1 MHTAGRWGG
10 LKAIAAREG
19 RAGALPRSSSVHSE
33 GTTATGPELLIELRR
48 ERGRPLRAQLE
59 EGLREAVRSGRL
71 MAGAPLPSSRALA
84 RDLGVSRR
92 LVVEAFAQ
100 LAAEGYLVTRQG
112 AGTFVAETAAA
123 APAPIPAPEPRPPRY
138 DFFPGAPDL
147 SAFPR
152 AAWARAVRDV
162 LRETPDHTLNY
173 GDPRGLPALRT
184 ALAGYLGRARGV
196 VAQPERMVITSGAA
210 QALGLLAAVL
220 VARGTPRIAVEDPSL
235 PDHRDVMVRRGADV
249 VPVPVDDEG
258 LRVDALARTGAAAVV
273 VTAAHQMPLG
283 VALSV
288 DRRAALLAWGG
299 LVVEDDYDA
308 EFRYD
313 RAPLAALQGLAPEQ
327 VAYLGSVSKTLAPG
341 LRLGWLVLPAGLVGE
356 VAQEKALADMGSDV
370 IGQLTFAR
378 LIESGAYDRHVRV
391 LRRRHR
397 SRRDAMVAAVERH
410 LPGARVQG
418 IAAGLHVNVLLS
430 EPVDVRAFEAQCEAR
445 SVRVYGSR
453 RRMICLGY
461 ANVTEPAIDQGIR
474 LLAEAARSAHA

>member
-1 MHTAGRWGG
+1 MRT
-10 LKAIAAREG
+10 
-19 RAGALPRSSSVHSE
+19 E
-33 GTTATGPELLIELRR
+33 GTTASGPELLIELRR
-48 ERGRPLRAQLE
+48 EPGRPLRAQLE

-123 APAPIPAPEPRPPRY
+123 APAPTPAPEPRPPRY

-152 AAWARAVRDV
+152 AAWSRAVRDV
-162 LRETPDHTLNY
+162 LRELPDHALSY
-173 GDPRGLPALRT
+173 GDPRGAPALRT
-184 ALAGYLGRARGV
+184 ALAGYLARARGV

-210 QALGLLAAVL
+210 QALALLAAVL

-235 PDHRDVMVRRGADV
+235 PEHRDVLARRGADV

-258 LRVDALARTGAAAVV
+258 LRVDALERTRAAAVV

-288 DRRAALLAWGG
+288 DRRAALLAWRG
-299 LVVEDDYDA
+299 LIIEDDYDA

-313 RAPLAALQGLAPEQ
+313 RPPLAALQGLAPEQ
-327 VAYLGSVSKTLAPG
+327 VAYLGSASKTLAPG
-341 LRLGWLVLPAGLVGE
+341 LRLGWLVLPADLAADVG
-356 VAQEKALADMGSDV
+356 AEKRLADMGTDV
-370 IGQLTFAR
+370 IGQFALAR
-378 LIESGAYDRHVRV
+378 LIDSGVYDRHLRA

-397 SRRDAMVAAVERH
+397 SRRDAAVAAVERH
-410 LPGARVQG
+410 LPGAQVLG
-418 IAAGLHVNVLLS
+418 IAAGLHANILLA
-430 EPVDVRAFEAQCEAR
+430 EPVDVRAFEAACEAR

-461 ANVTEPAIDQGIR
+461 ANLPEAAIERGVR
-474 LLAEAARSAHA
+474 LLAEAAREALAR

>member
-1 MHTAGRWGG
+1 MHPA
-10 LKAIAAREG
+10 
-19 RAGALPRSSSVHSE
+19 

-92 LVVEAFAQ
+92 LVVGAFGQ
-100 LAAEGYLVTRQG
+100 RAAEGPLGTRQG

-123 APAPIPAPEPRPPRY
+123 APAPVSAPEPRPPRY
-138 DFFPGAPDL
+138 DFFPGDAAL
-147 SAFPR
+147 RGFPG
-152 AAWARAVRDV
+152 AAGGRAVRDV
-162 LRETPDHTLNY
+162 LRELPSHALSY
-173 GDPRGLPALRT
+173 GDPRGTPALRT

-196 VAQPERMVITSGAA
+196 VAQPERMVITSGAV
-210 QALGLLAAVL
+210 QALSLLAAVL

-258 LRVDALARTGAAAVV
+258 LRVDALARTNAAAVV

-299 LVVEDDYDA
+299 LIIEDDYDA

-313 RAPLAALQGLAPEQ
+313 RQPLAALQGLAPEQ
-327 VAYLGSVSKTLAPG
+327 VAYLGSASKTLAPG
-341 LRLGWLVLPAGLVGE
+341 LRLGWLVLPADLAGE
-356 VAQEKALADMGSDV
+356 LAREKMLA
-370 IGQLTFAR
+370 
-378 LIESGAYDRHVRV
+378 
-391 LRRRHR
+391 
-397 SRRDAMVAAVERH
+397 
-410 LPGARVQG
+410 
-418 IAAGLHVNVLLS
+418 
-430 EPVDVRAFEAQCEAR
+430 
-445 SVRVYGSR
+445 
-453 RRMICLGY
+453 
-461 ANVTEPAIDQGIR
+461 
-474 LLAEAARSAHA
+474 

>member
-1 MHTAGRWGG
+1 M
-10 LKAIAAREG
+10 L
-19 RAGALPRSSSVHSE
+19 SE
-33 GTTATGPELLIELRR
+33 GTTASGPELLIELRR

-59 EGLREAVRSGRL
+59 DGLRDAVRSGRL

-100 LAAEGYLVTRQG
+100 LSAEGYLVTRQG

-123 APAPIPAPEPRPPRY
+123 APAPTPAPQPRPPRY

-152 AAWARAVRDV
+152 AAWTRAVRDV
-162 LRETPDHTLNY
+162 MRETPDHELSY
-173 GDPRGLPALRT
+173 GDPRGAPALRT
-184 ALAGYLGRARGV
+184 ALAGYLVRARGV

-210 QALGLLAAVL
+210 QALSLLAGVL

-235 PDHRDVMVRRGADV
+235 PAHIEVLARRGADV
-249 VPVPVDDEG
+249 VPVPVDEEG
-258 LRVDALARTGAAAVV
+258 LRVDALERAGAAAVV

-288 DRRAALLAWGG
+288 DRRAALLGWRG

-313 RAPLAALQGLAPEQ
+313 RPPLAALQGLAPEQ
-327 VAYLGSVSKTLAPG
+327 VAYLGSASKTLAPG
-341 LRLGWLVLPAGLVGE
+341 LRLGWLVLPADLVGE
-356 VAQEKALADMGSDV
+356 VAQEKLLADMGGDV
-370 IGQLTFAR
+370 IGQLALAR
-378 LIESGAYDRHVRV
+378 LIDSGAYDRHLRV

-397 SRRDAMVAAVERH
+397 ARRDAMVQAVERH
-410 LPGARVQG
+410 LPGAQVLG
-418 IAAGLHVNVLLS
+418 IAAGLHANVLLA
-430 EPVDVRAFEAQCEAR
+430 EPVDVSAFEAACEAR

-453 RRMICLGY
+453 RRMISLGY
-461 ANVTEPAIDQGIR
+461 ANLPEPAIERGLA
-474 LLAEAARSAHA
+474 LLADAAREARA

>member
-1 MHTAGRWGG
+1 VPNPGTIPSTA
-10 LKAIAAREG
+10 
-19 RAGALPRSSSVHSE
+19 S
-33 GTTATGPELLIELRR
+33 GPELLIELRR
-48 ERGRPLRAQLE
+48 EPGRPLRAQLE

-123 APAPIPAPEPRPPRY
+123 APAPVPAPEPRPPRY

-162 LRETPDHTLNY
+162 LRELPSPALSY
-173 GDPRGLPALRT
+173 GDPRGAPALRT
-184 ALAGYLGRARGV
+184 ALAGYLARARGV

-210 QALGLLAAVL
+210 QALALLAAVL

-235 PDHRDVMVRRGADV
+235 PEHRDVLARRGADV
-249 VPVPVDDEG
+249 VPVPVDEEG
-258 LRVDALARTGAAAVV
+258 LRVDALRRTRAAAVV

-313 RAPLAALQGLAPEQ
+313 RPPLAALQGLAPEQ
-327 VAYLGSVSKTLAPG
+327 VAYLGSASKTLAPG
-341 LRLGWLVLPAGLVGE
+341 LRLGWLVLPADLAAE
-356 VAQEKALADMGSDV
+356 VAAEKRLADMGTEV
-370 IGQLTFAR
+370 IGQLALAR
-378 LIESGAYDRHVRV
+378 LIDSGAYDRHLRA
-391 LRRRHR
+391 LRRTHR
-397 SRRDAMVAAVERH
+397 ARRDAAVAAVARH
-410 LPGARVQG
+410 LPGAQVLG
-418 IAAGLHVNVLLS
+418 IAAGLHANVLLA
-430 EPVDVRAFEAQCEAR
+430 EPVDVRAFEAACEAR

-453 RRMICLGY
+453 RRMISLGY
-461 ANVTEPAIDQGIR
+461 ANLPEPAIEQGVR
-474 LLAEAARSAHA
+474 LLSEAAREARADR

>member
-1 MHTAGRWGG
+1 MSR
-10 LKAIAAREG
+10 
-19 RAGALPRSSSVHSE
+19 E
-33 GTTATGPELLIELRR
+33 GTTASGPELLIELRR

-59 EGLREAVRSGRL
+59 DGLRDAVRSGRL

-92 LVVEAFAQ
+92 MVVEAFAQ
-100 LAAEGYLVTRQG
+100 LSAEGYLVTRQG

-123 APAPIPAPEPRPPRY
+123 APAPIPAPQPRPPRY

-162 LRETPDHTLNY
+162 LRETPDHELSY
-173 GDPRGLPALRT
+173 GDPRGAPALRT
-184 ALAGYLGRARGV
+184 ALAGYLVRARGV

-210 QALGLLAAVL
+210 QALSLLAGVL
-220 VARGTPRIAVEDPSL
+220 VARATPRIAVEDPSL
-235 PDHRDVMVRRGADV
+235 PAHIEVLARRGADV
-249 VPVPVDDEG
+249 VPVPVDEEG
-258 LRVDALARTGAAAVV
+258 LRVDALERAGAAAVV

-313 RAPLAALQGLAPEQ
+313 RPPLAALQGLAPEQ
-327 VAYLGSVSKTLAPG
+327 VAYLGSASKTLAPG
-341 LRLGWLVLPAGLVGE
+341 LRLGWLVLPADLVGE
-356 VAQEKALADMGSDV
+356 VAQEKLLADMGGDV
-370 IGQLTFAR
+370 IGQLALAR
-378 LIESGAYDRHVRV
+378 LIETGAYDRHVRV

-397 SRRDAMVAAVERH
+397 ARRDAMVAAVERH
-410 LPGARVQG
+410 LPGAQVQG
-418 IAAGLHVNVLLS
+418 IAAGLHVNVLLA
-430 EPVDVRAFEAQCEAR
+430 EPLDVRRFEAACEQR
-445 SVRVYGSR
+445 SVRVYGSV

-461 ANVTEPAIDQGIR
+461 ANVPEPAIERGLA
-474 LLAEAARSAHA
+474 LLAEAARSARER

>member
-1 MHTAGRWGG
+1 MLG
-10 LKAIAAREG
+10 
-19 RAGALPRSSSVHSE
+19 E
-33 GTTATGPELLIELRR
+33 GTTASGPELLIELHR
-48 ERGRPLRAQLE
+48 ERGRPLRGQLE
-59 EGLREAVRSGRL
+59 DGLRDAVRSGRL
-71 MAGAPLPSSRALA
+71 PAGAALPSSRALA
-84 RDLGVSRR
+84 RDIGVSRR
-92 LVVEAFAQ
+92 LVVDAFAQ

-123 APAPIPAPEPRPPRY
+123 APAPVPAPQPRPPRY

-147 SAFPR
+147 SSFPR

-162 LRETPDHTLNY
+162 LRETPDHALNY
-173 GDPRGLPALRT
+173 GDPRGAPVLRT

-196 VAQPERMVITSGAA
+196 VAQPERIVVTSGAA
-210 QALGLLAAVL
+210 QALSILAAVL
-220 VARGTPRIAVEDPSL
+220 VSRGTPRIAVEDPSL
-235 PDHRDVMVRRGADV
+235 PEHAEVLARRGADI

-288 DRRAALLAWGG
+288 DRRAALLGWGG
-299 LVVEDDYDA
+299 LVIEDDYDA

-313 RAPLAALQGLAPEQ
+313 RPPLAALQGLAPEQ
-327 VAYLGSVSKTLAPG
+327 VAYLGSASKTLAPG
-341 LRLGWLVLPAGLVGE
+341 LRLGWLVLPAELASE
-356 VAQEKALADMGSDV
+356 VATEKRFSDMGTDI

-378 LIESGAYDRHVRV
+378 LIQSGAFDRHLRV

-410 LPGARVQG
+410 LPGAEVLG
-418 IAAGLHVNVLLS
+418 IAAGLHANVLLA
-430 EPVDVRAFEAQCEAR
+430 EPVDVKAFEAACETR

-453 RRMICLGY
+453 RRMIALGY
-461 ANVTEPAIDQGIR
+461 ANVPEPAIERGME
-474 LLAEAARSAHA
+474 LLAQAAAEAGLVSRGGRRTTRRTRRSPS

>member
-1 MHTAGRWGG
+1 MLT
-10 LKAIAAREG
+10 
-19 RAGALPRSSSVHSE
+19 E
-33 GTTATGPELLIELRR
+33 GTTASGPELLIELRR

-59 EGLREAVRSGRL
+59 DGLRDAIRSGRL

-92 LVVEAFAQ
+92 LVVEGFAQ
-100 LAAEGYLVTRQG
+100 LAAEGYLVTRRG

-123 APAPIPAPEPRPPRY
+123 APAPTPAPQPRPPRY

-162 LRETPDHTLNY
+162 LRDTPDHVLNY
-173 GDPRGLPALRT
+173 GDSRGTPALRT
-184 ALAGYLGRARGV
+184 ALAGYLVRARGV
-196 VAQPERMVITSGAA
+196 VADPERIVITSGAA
-210 QALGLLAAVL
+210 QALSLLSGVL

-235 PDHRDVMVRRGADV
+235 PVHVEVLARRGADV
-249 VPVPVDDEG
+249 VPVAVDEEG
-258 LRVDALARTGAAAVV
+258 LRADALERTGAAAVV

-313 RAPLAALQGLAPEQ
+313 RQPLAALQGLAPEQ
-327 VAYLGSVSKTLAPG
+327 VAYLGSASKTLAPG

-356 VAQEKALADMGSDV
+356 VAHEKALADMGSDV
-370 IGQLTFAR
+370 IGQLTLAR
-378 LIESGAYDRHVRV
+378 LIESGAYDRHVRL

-418 IAAGLHVNVLLS
+418 IAAGLHVNVLLA
-430 EPVDVRAFEAQCEAR
+430 EPVDVRAFEAECEAR
-445 SVRVYGSR
+445 SVRTYGSR

-461 ANVTEPAIDQGIR
+461 ANVTEPAIDQGVR

>member
-1 MHTAGRWGG
+1 MC
-10 LKAIAAREG
+10 
-19 RAGALPRSSSVHSE
+19 PE
-33 GTTATGPELLIELRR
+33 GTTASGPELLIELRR

-59 EGLREAVRSGRL
+59 DGLRDAVRSGRL
-71 MAGAPLPSSRALA
+71 MAGARLPSSRALA

-100 LAAEGYLVTRQG
+100 LSAEGYLVTRQG

-123 APAPIPAPEPRPPRY
+123 APAPTPAPQPRPPRY

-162 LRETPDHTLNY
+162 LRETPDHELSY
-173 GDPRGLPALRT
+173 GDPRGAPALRT
-184 ALAGYLGRARGV
+184 ALAGYLVRARGV

-210 QALGLLAAVL
+210 QALSLLAGVL

-235 PDHRDVMVRRGADV
+235 PEHVEVLERRGADV
-249 VPVPVDDEG
+249 VPVPVDEEG
-258 LRVDALARTGAAAVV
+258 LRVDALERTRAAAVI

-313 RAPLAALQGLAPEQ
+313 RPPLAALQGLAPEQ
-327 VAYLGSVSKTLAPG
+327 VAYLGSASKTLAPG
-341 LRLGWLVLPAGLVGE
+341 LRLGWLVLPAELVRD
-356 VAQEKALADMGSDV
+356 VAREKRLADMGSDV
-370 IGQLTFAR
+370 IGQLALAR
-378 LIESGAYDRHVRV
+378 LIDSGAYDRHLRV

-397 SRRDAMVAAVERH
+397 ARRDAMVAAVERH
-410 LPGARVQG
+410 LPGARVLG
-418 IAAGLHVNVLLS
+418 IAAGLHVNVLLA
-430 EPVDVRAFEAQCEAR
+430 EPVDVRAFEAECEAR

-453 RRMICLGY
+453 RRAISLGY
-461 ANVTEPAIDQGIR
+461 ANVPEPAIERGVA
-474 LLAEAARSAHA
+474 LLSEAARSAAAVEPLAERANS

>member
-1 MHTAGRWGG
+1 M
-10 LKAIAAREG
+10 
-19 RAGALPRSSSVHSE
+19 PPE
-33 GTTATGPELLIELRR
+33 GTTASGPELLIELRR

-59 EGLREAVRSGRL
+59 DGLRDAVRSGRL

-92 LVVEAFAQ
+92 MVVEAFAQ
-100 LAAEGYLVTRQG
+100 LSAEGYLVTRQG

-123 APAPIPAPEPRPPRY
+123 APAPTPAPQPRPPRY

-162 LRETPDHTLNY
+162 MRETPDHELSY
-173 GDPRGLPALRT
+173 GDPRGAPALRT
-184 ALAGYLGRARGV
+184 ALAGYLVRARGV

-210 QALGLLAAVL
+210 QALSLLAGVL

-235 PDHRDVMVRRGADV
+235 PAHIEVLARRGADV
-249 VPVPVDDEG
+249 VPVPVDEEG
-258 LRVDALARTGAAAVV
+258 LRVDALERTGAAAVV

-288 DRRAALLAWGG
+288 DRRAALLAWRG

-313 RAPLAALQGLAPEQ
+313 RPPLAALQGLAPEQ
-327 VAYLGSVSKTLAPG
+327 VAYLGSASKTLAPG
-341 LRLGWLVLPAGLVGE
+341 LRLGWLVLPADLVGE
-356 VAQEKALADMGSDV
+356 VAQEKLLADMGGDV
-370 IGQLTFAR
+370 IGQLALAR
-378 LIESGAYDRHVRV
+378 LIESGAYDRHLRV

-397 SRRDAMVAAVERH
+397 ARRDAMVQAVERH
-410 LPGARVQG
+410 LPGAQVLG
-418 IAAGLHVNVLLS
+418 IAAGLHANVLLA
-430 EPVDVRAFEAQCEAR
+430 EPVDVRAFEAACEAR

-453 RRMICLGY
+453 RRMISLGY
-461 ANVTEPAIDQGIR
+461 ANLPEPAIERGLA
-474 LLAEAARSAHA
+474 LLADAAREARA

>member
-1 MHTAGRWGG
+1 V
-10 LKAIAAREG
+10 L
-19 RAGALPRSSSVHSE
+19 SE
-33 GTTATGPELLIELRR
+33 GTTASGPELLIELRR

-59 EGLREAVRSGRL
+59 DGLRDAIRSGRL

-100 LAAEGYLVTRQG
+100 LAAEGYLVTRRG

-123 APAPIPAPEPRPPRY
+123 APAPTPAPQPRPPRY

-162 LRETPDHTLNY
+162 LRDTPDHVLNY
-173 GDPRGLPALRT
+173 GDSRGTPALRT
-184 ALAGYLGRARGV
+184 ALAGYLVRARGV
-196 VAQPERMVITSGAA
+196 VADPERIVVTSGAA
-210 QALGLLAAVL
+210 QALSLLAGVL

-235 PDHRDVMVRRGADV
+235 PAHTEVLRRRGADV
-249 VPVPVDDEG
+249 VPVAVDEEG
-258 LRVDALARTGAAAVV
+258 LRVDALERTDAAAVV

-288 DRRAALLAWGG
+288 DRRAALLGWGR

-313 RAPLAALQGLAPEQ
+313 RQPLAALQGLAPEQ
-327 VAYLGSVSKTLAPG
+327 VAYLGSASKTLAPG
-341 LRLGWLVLPAGLVGE
+341 LRLGWLVLPADLVDE
-356 VAQEKALADMGSDV
+356 VALEKALADMGSDV

-378 LIESGAYDRHVRV
+378 LITSGAYDRHVRV

-397 SRRDAMVAAVERH
+397 SRRDAMVAAVGRH
-410 LPGARVQG
+410 LPGAQVQG
-418 IAAGLHVNVLLS
+418 IAAGLHVNVLLA
-430 EPVDVRAFEAQCEAR
+430 EPVGVAAFEAACEER

-461 ANVTEPAIDQGIR
+461 ANVTEPAIDQGVR
-474 LLAEAARSAHA
+474 LLAEAARAARLS

>member
-1 MHTAGRWGG
+1 M
-10 LKAIAAREG
+10 L
-19 RAGALPRSSSVHSE
+19 SE
-33 GTTATGPELLIELRR
+33 GTTASGPELLIELRR

-59 EGLREAVRSGRL
+59 EGLRDAVRSGRL

-92 LVVEAFAQ
+92 LVVDAFAQ
-100 LAAEGYLVTRQG
+100 LSAEGYLVTRQG

-123 APAPIPAPEPRPPRY
+123 APAPRPAPEPRPPRY

-162 LRETPDHTLNY
+162 LRETPDHSLNY
-173 GDPRGLPALRT
+173 GDPCGAPALRT

-196 VAQPERMVITSGAA
+196 VAQPERIVITSGAA
-210 QALGLLAAVL
+210 QALSILAAVF
-220 VARGTPRIAVEDPSL
+220 VARGTPRLAVEDPSL
-235 PDHRDVMVRRGADV
+235 PEHAEILARRGAEV
-249 VPVPVDDEG
+249 LPVPVDDEG
-258 LRVDALARTGAAAVV
+258 LRVDALRRTGAAAVV

-313 RAPLAALQGLAPEQ
+313 RSPLAALQGLAPEQ
-327 VAYLGSVSKTLAPG
+327 VAYLGSASKTLAPG
-341 LRLGWLVLPAGLVGE
+341 LRLGWLVLPAELVMD
-356 VAQEKALADMGSDV
+356 VTDEKRFSDMGTDV
-370 IGQLTFAR
+370 IAQLAFAR
-378 LIESGAYDRHVRV
+378 LIESGTYDRHLRA

-410 LPGARVQG
+410 LPGAEVLG
-418 IAAGLHVNVLLS
+418 IAAGLHANVLLA
-430 EPVDVRAFEAQCEAR
+430 EPVDVRAFEAACEAR

-453 RRMICLGY
+453 RRMIVLGY
-461 ANVTEPAIDQGIR
+461 ANVPEPAIERGVE
-474 LLAEAARSAHA
+474 LLAEAAQAATI

>member
-1 MHTAGRWGG
+1 VRIQGTSDATA
-10 LKAIAAREG
+10 
-19 RAGALPRSSSVHSE
+19 S
-33 GTTATGPELLIELRR
+33 GPELLIELRR
-48 ERGRPLRAQLE
+48 EPGRPLRAQLE
-59 EGLREAVRSGRL
+59 EGLREAIRAGRL

-100 LAAEGYLVTRQG
+100 LAAEGYLVTRHG
-112 AGTFVAETAAA
+112 SGTFVAETAAA

-152 AAWARAVRDV
+152 AAWSRAVRDV
-162 LRETPDHTLNY
+162 LRELPAHALSY
-173 GDPRGLPALRT
+173 GDPRGAPALRT

-210 QALGLLAAVL
+210 QALALLAGAL
-220 VARGTPRIAVEDPSL
+220 VRAGTPRIAVEDPSL
-235 PDHRDVMVRRGADV
+235 PEHRDVLARRGADV
-249 VPVPVDDEG
+249 VPVPVDEEG
-258 LRVDALARTGAAAVV
+258 IRVDALQRTGAAAVV

-283 VALSV
+283 MALSV

-313 RAPLAALQGLAPEQ
+313 RPPLAALQGLAPEQ
-327 VAYLGSVSKTLAPG
+327 VAYLGSASKTLAPG
-341 LRLGWLVLPAGLVGE
+341 IRLGWLVLPATLAPE
-356 VAQEKALADMGSDV
+356 VAREKRLADMGTEM
-370 IGQLTFAR
+370 IGQHALAR
-378 LIESGAYDRHVRV
+378 LIDSGAYDRHLRV

-397 SRRDAMVAAVERH
+397 ARRDAAVAAVQRH
-410 LPGARVQG
+410 LPEAQVLG
-418 IAAGLHVNVLLS
+418 IAAGLHANVLLA
-430 EPVDVRAFEAQCEAR
+430 EPVDVSAFEAACEPR

-453 RRMICLGY
+453 PQMISLGY
-461 ANVTEPAIDQGIR
+461 ANVPEPAIEQGVR
-474 LLAEAARSAHA
+474 LLAEAAREARAGGD

>member
-1 MHTAGRWGG
+1 
-10 LKAIAAREG
+10 
-19 RAGALPRSSSVHSE
+19 VHSE

-123 APAPIPAPEPRPPRY
+123 APAPVPAPEPRPPRY

-162 LRETPDHTLNY
+162 LRDLPSHALSY
-173 GDPRGLPALRT
+173 GDPRGAPALRT

-210 QALGLLAAVL
+210 QALSLLAAVL

-235 PDHRDVMVRRGADV
+235 PDHRDVLARRGADV
-249 VPVPVDDEG
+249 VPVGVDDEG
-258 LRVDALARTGAAAVV
+258 LRVDALERTGAAAVI

-313 RAPLAALQGLAPEQ
+313 RPPLGALQGLAPEQ
-327 VAYLGSVSKTLAPG
+327 VAYLGSASKTLAPG
-341 LRLGWLVLPAGLVGE
+341 LRLGWLVLPAGLARE
-356 VAQEKALADMGSDV
+356 VAVEKRLSDMGTDV
-370 IGQLTFAR
+370 IGQLALAR
-378 LIESGAYDRHVRV
+378 LIESGVYDRHLRA

-397 SRRDAMVAAVERH
+397 ARRDAAVAAVERH
-410 LPGARVQG
+410 LPGAQVLG
-418 IAAGLHVNVLLS
+418 IAAGLHANVLLA
-430 EPVDVRAFEAQCEAR
+430 EPVDVGAFEAACEAR

-453 RRMICLGY
+453 RRMISLGY
-461 ANVTEPAIDQGIR
+461 ANLPEPAIEQGVR
-474 LLAEAARSAHA
+474 LLAEAARESRTI

>member
-1 MHTAGRWGG
+1 M
-10 LKAIAAREG
+10 
-19 RAGALPRSSSVHSE
+19 PPE
-33 GTTATGPELLIELRR
+33 GTTASGPELLIELRR

-59 EGLREAVRSGRL
+59 DGLRDAVRSGRL

-100 LAAEGYLVTRQG
+100 LSAEGYLVTRQG

-123 APAPIPAPEPRPPRY
+123 APAPTPAPQPRPPRY

-162 LRETPDHTLNY
+162 MRETPDHELSY
-173 GDPRGLPALRT
+173 GDPRGAPALRT
-184 ALAGYLGRARGV
+184 ALAGYLVRARGV

-210 QALGLLAAVL
+210 QALSLLAGVL

-235 PDHRDVMVRRGADV
+235 PTHIEVLARRGADV
-249 VPVPVDDEG
+249 VPVPVDEEG
-258 LRVDALARTGAAAVV
+258 LRVDALERAGAAAVV

-288 DRRAALLAWGG
+288 DRRAALLAWRG

-313 RAPLAALQGLAPEQ
+313 RPPLAALQGLAPEQ
-327 VAYLGSVSKTLAPG
+327 VAYLGSASKTLAPG
-341 LRLGWLVLPAGLVGE
+341 LRLGWLVLPADLVGE
-356 VAQEKALADMGSDV
+356 VAQEKLLADMGGDV
-370 IGQLTFAR
+370 IGQLALAR
-378 LIESGAYDRHVRV
+378 LIESGAYDRHLRV

-397 SRRDAMVAAVERH
+397 ARRDAMVQAVERH
-410 LPGARVQG
+410 LPGAQVLG
-418 IAAGLHVNVLLS
+418 IAAGLHANVLLA
-430 EPVDVRAFEAQCEAR
+430 EPVDVRAFEAACEAR

-453 RRMICLGY
+453 RRMISLGY
-461 ANVTEPAIDQGIR
+461 ANLPEPAIERGLA
-474 LLAEAARSAHA
+474 LLADAAREARA